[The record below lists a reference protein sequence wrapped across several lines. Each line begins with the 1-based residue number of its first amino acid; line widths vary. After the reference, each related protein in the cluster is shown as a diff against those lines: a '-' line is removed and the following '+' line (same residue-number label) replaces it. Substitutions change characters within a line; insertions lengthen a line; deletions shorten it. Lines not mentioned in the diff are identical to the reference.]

1 MTHARLKNA
10 LVKAFAAVA
19 VAGSVT
25 GCATM
30 CDQRCN
36 LEQSARA
43 MTNST
48 DVGVRAMGVRTLE
61 DLHPEIKASGDE
73 MREIAV
79 PKDVECTV
87 SAVQVVDGKKVMKL
101 SGCGNPAP

>member
-1 MTHARLKNA
+1 MTHSALKNS

-19 VAGSVT
+19 FAGTVS
-25 GCATM
+25 GCATV

-43 MTNST
+43 MTGSS
-48 DVGVRAMGVRTLE
+48 DVGIRAMGVRTLE
-61 DLHPEIKASGDE
+61 DLHPEIKASGND
-73 MREIAV
+73 MRDIAV
-79 PKDVECTV
+79 PKNVECTV
-87 SAVQVVDGKKVMKL
+87 SEVQVVDGKKVMKL